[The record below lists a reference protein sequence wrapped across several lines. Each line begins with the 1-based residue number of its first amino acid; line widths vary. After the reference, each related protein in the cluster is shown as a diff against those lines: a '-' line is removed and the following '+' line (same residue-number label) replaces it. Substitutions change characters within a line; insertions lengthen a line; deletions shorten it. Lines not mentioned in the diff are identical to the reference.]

1 MLRAAY
7 SAPSTVV
14 AELKRS
20 AKMKT
25 AALLI
30 FLSLIFSGCSIPR
43 KMTGQFTA
51 PNSEFIVIKK
61 DGAVYWSPAS
71 KSEDK
76 LSFFGIASP
85 ENKESL
91 EIPLVVASASPF
103 LYSKLKFS
111 DDYSHITVDWGRKL
125 GKDPAIRRATE
136 YERQK

>member
-1 MLRAAY
+1 
-7 SAPSTVV
+7 
-14 AELKRS
+14 
-20 AKMKT
+20 MKT
-25 AALLI
+25 AAIVI
-30 FLSLIFSGCSIPR
+30 FLSLVFSGCSIPR

-71 KSEDK
+71 KSDDK

-91 EIPLVVASASPF
+91 EIPMVVASTSPY

-111 DDYSHITVDWGRKL
+111 NDYSHITVDWGSRL
-125 GKDPAIRRATE
+125 GHDPTIGRATE